1 VAIHPTRSLSSESRE
16 ESSAET
22 NLNVHQLG
30 DWATGLRSR
39 EASRS
44 VRREEM
50 FIAKTLLNTPGPH
63 ISWIKN
69 HRSWFVSRTRPC
81 SLRLKMRQLMS
92 EHSVLC
98 FKPQLRLDW
107 RGQDG
112 QNETVM

>member
-39 EASRS
+39 EASRN

-81 SLRLKMRQLMS
+81 SLRLKMIILHAVNCRMLA
-92 EHSVLC
+92 VLHLVWGFPC
-98 FKPQLRLDW
+98 QCLPIK
-107 RGQDG
+107 
-112 QNETVM
+112 